1 MIDSI
6 LDGLLDTL
14 KIIPYLFIAFILLE
28 YIEHK
33 ISKKD
38 KKLLSKNKKFGP
50 IIGSLLGA
58 LPQCGFSAMGANLFS
73 SRVIT
78 IGTLV
83 AIFLSTSDEM
93 LPIMLSQKVAILD
106 ILSIIGIK
114 VVIGIIAGYIIDL
127 LLRKKN
133 DIKTTDIHKICD
145 DEHCHCEEGSI
156 LKSSLIHTINI
167 AVFILIVNL
176 GINILIH
183 FIGEDT
189 LTNFLNQGGIL
200 SYFVASLIGL
210 IPNCASS
217 VIITQVY
224 LLNLISFG
232 TLISGLLTGSGIGIL
247 LLFKTNKNMKENIQI
262 LLTIYLIGVFVGFI
276 ADLLI

>member
-1 MIDSI
+1 MIDVI
-6 LDGLLDTL
+6 LDGLIDTL

-28 YIEHK
+28 YLEHK

-38 KKLLSKNKKFGP
+38 KKLLTNHKKFGP

-73 SRVIT
+73 RRVIT

-93 LPIMLSQKVAILD
+93 LPIMLSQKVPVLD
-106 ILSIIGIK
+106 ILLIIGIK
-114 VVIGIIAGYIIDL
+114 VVIGIIFGYVIDII
-127 LLRKKN
+127 LRRKN
-133 DIKTTDIHKICD
+133 DIKTTEIHKMCD
-145 DEHCHCEEGSI
+145 EEHCHCEEGI
-156 LKSSLIHTINI
+156 FKSSIIHTLNI
-167 AVFILIVNL
+167 VVFILIVNI
-176 GINILIH
+176 GINLLIY

-189 LTNFLNQGGIL
+189 LYNFLNQGGVL
-200 SYFVASLIGL
+200 SYFVSSLIGL

-224 LLNLISFG
+224 LLKLISFG
-232 TLISGLLTGSGIGIL
+232 TLLSGLLTGSGLGIL
-247 LLFKTNKNMKENIQI
+247 LLFKTNKNIKENIQI
-262 LLTIYLIGVFVGFI
+262 VLIIYLIGVFVGLLVDLFI
-276 ADLLI
+276 

>member
-1 MIDSI
+1 MVDSI

-14 KIIPYLFIAFILLE
+14 KIIPYLFIAFVLLE
-28 YIEHK
+28 YLEHK
-33 ISKKD
+33 INKKD
-38 KKLLSKNKKFGP
+38 KKLLSKNQKFGP
-50 IIGSLLGA
+50 IVGSLLGA

-93 LPIMLSQKVAILD
+93 LPIMLSQKVSILE

-114 VVIGIIAGYIIDL
+114 VAIGIIAGYTIDL
-127 LLRKKN
+127 FLRKKN
-133 DIKTTDIHKICD
+133 NIKTTDIHKICD
-145 DEHCHCEEGSI
+145 DEHCHCEEGGI
-156 LKSSLIHTINI
+156 LKSSLIHTLNI
-167 AVFILIVNL
+167 VVFILIVNL
-176 GINILIH
+176 CINILIH

>member
-114 VVIGIIAGYIIDL
+114 VVIGIIAGYTIDL

-247 LLFKTNKNMKENIQI
+247 LLFKINKNMKENIQI